1 MAEFETIQNI
11 PAPRTRKSLAADLRT
26 LGVKTGMIVLVHS
39 SLSSIG
45 WVNGGSVAVVQALLD
60 VITPDGTL
68 IMPAHS
74 GEYSDPSHWQHPP
87 VPEAWWQIIRET
99 MPAFDPRFTPT
110 RSMGRI
116 AETFRT
122 WPDAVRSLHPQDS
135 FAASGRHAEFITAN
149 HVLED
154 GLGDRSPLARI
165 YDLDGHVLLLGVA
178 HGNNTSFHLGEYRAP
193 GGKMITQGAPIVEND
208 QRVWKAFQ
216 ALELDSDCFDEL
228 GADFDKVHPVKIGLV
243 GSATTR
249 LFSQRAAVD
258 FAQEWIA
265 RKRRGFTAENAE
277 AAEIRKNSAISAL
290 SAVI

>member
-1 MAEFETIQNI
+1 MTESDTIQNI
-11 PAPRTRKSLAADLRT
+11 PSPRTRESLAADLRA
-26 LGVKTGMIVLVHS
+26 LGLQAGMVVIAHS

-74 GEYSDPSHWQHPP
+74 GEYSDPAHWEHPP
-87 VPEAWWQIIRET
+87 VPEAWWQIIRDT

-122 WPDAVRSLHPQDS
+122 WPGTLRSSHPQDS
-135 FAASGRHAEFITAN
+135 FAAWGRQAEFITAN
-149 HVLED
+149 HTLENV
-154 GLGDRSPLARI
+154 LGDGSPLARI
-165 YDLDGHVLLLGVA
+165 YDLDGYVLLLGVP

-193 GGKMITQGAPIVEND
+193 GGKMVVQGAPIMENG
-208 QRVWKAFQ
+208 QRVWKAFTT
-216 ALELDSDCFDEL
+216 LEIDSDCFGEL
-228 GADFDKVHPVKIGLV
+228 GADFEKTHPVKIGLI
-243 GSATTR
+243 GSATAR

-258 FAQEWIA
+258 FAKQWITQ
-265 RKRRGFTAENAE
+265 KRSNSTAEV
-277 AAEIRKNSAISAL
+277 AEI
-290 SAVI
+290 